1 MGTTSNPVAASRP
14 SLRFKT
20 LLATILSLGLV
31 VCGYFSIR
39 QQISYRLPSDGIAW
53 VDSGSGV
60 RAWLV
65 TPGSAGALAGIR
77 PGDEIRAIDG
87 APVTSAAAA
96 TREVFQSGI
105 GAHLTYD
112 LERNG
117 HALETTLTVE
127 REHHPSSPR
136 GYLDAVGVIYLFV
149 GGFILFRRWSAAKSL
164 HFYFFCLTSFVLF
177 VFHYTGKLN
186 SFDQMVYWLNV
197 AATLLQPAIFL
208 HFCLTFPKPVGVLR
222 QHRWLA
228 FLLYLPAL
236 ALGSFHLLAM
246 AGAWGDVRS
255 ALWLADRVES
265 IYFAGLFILGGAVL
279 EHSYRTSR
287 MPLRKQQLK
296 WVTRGT
302 YVAVVPYAVLYA
314 VPYFLGIVPAPW
326 MQLSALSLIF
336 LPITF
341 GYALVRYR
349 LMDVDIIF
357 RRGMAYTL
365 ATAVIVGL
373 YFALIGLFADYFRS
387 QVRDLGRGGW
397 ILALMVTAVLFQPFV
412 NWIQARLDRFFNPER
427 YDYRRTLLEF
437 ARELTAELRVGR
449 LVEQVTER
457 LSETLGVER
466 VAVILAPVEGAAGGQ
481 AFTSGMRLAAARGFN
496 PPNAPDW
503 SFLDPFR
510 PEFDKGY
517 LFFEN
522 VRRDPGSSRAAAS
535 TIEELDL
542 HYYLPFKIKDR
553 TLGYLGLGKTRQGD
567 YLSSEDVDLLRTIAS
582 YVSIALENA
591 RLYGSLERHAEEQR
605 ALHDFSESII
615 ESISAGVLSIDLE
628 GRIGSW
634 NSALEK
640 LYGLSR
646 SEAVGRPLDQVLPV
660 ELLVELPTRP
670 DAAES
675 RSLYKFRLAAPGGRE
690 IVANISATPLVD
702 QAGRVIGRLLIFNDL
717 TDRVSLEDQLV
728 QAEKLSS
735 IGLLAAGVA
744 HEVNTPLAVIA
755 SQGQMLLR
763 QLGPEDAQART
774 LERIVKQAFRASD
787 IVNSLLKFSR
797 VSGSEFTELD
807 INKVIQETLAL
818 LEPMLKASR
827 VSLNL
832 QLAEELPHVWG
843 NSGKLQQVF
852 MNLLVNAR
860 DAMPKGGELT
870 VATERENGSV
880 RVEVCDTGIGIAPD
894 HLGKI
899 FDPFF
904 TTKAKSRG
912 TGLGLAVSYGIIREH
927 SGNVEVESRPGQG
940 STFRVE
946 FPALRKAAH
955 AV

>member
-1 MGTTSNPVAASRP
+1 MATNPNLVTASRP
-14 SLRFKT
+14 SLRFTT

-39 QQISYRLPSDGIAW
+39 QQISYRLPSDGVAW
-53 VDSGSGV
+53 IDSASGV

-65 TPGSAGALAGIR
+65 TPGGAGDLAGIR
-77 PGDEIRAIDG
+77 PGDVLKALNDK
-87 APVTSAAAA
+87 PVQSADAA
-96 TREVFQSGI
+96 TGKVFQSGI
-105 GAHLTYD
+105 GARLTYD

-117 HALETTLTVE
+117 QSLEANVTVE
-127 REHHPSSPR
+127 REHHPGSPR
-136 GYLDAVGVIYLFV
+136 KYLDAVGLIYLFV

-186 SFDQMVYWLNV
+186 GFDQMVYWLNV

-208 HFCLTFPKPVGVLR
+208 HFCLTFPKPVAFLR
-222 QHRWLA
+222 PRRWLA
-228 FLLYLPAL
+228 SLLYLPAL
-236 ALGSFHLLAM
+236 GLAAFHVLAM

-265 IYFAGLFILGGAVL
+265 IYLAGLFILSGAVL

-314 VPYFLGIVPAPW
+314 VPYFLGIVPSPW
-326 MQLSALSLIF
+326 MQLSALTLIF

-365 ATAVIVGL
+365 ATAVIVGV
-373 YFALIGLFADYFRS
+373 YFALIGLFADFFRS

-397 ILALMVTAVLFQPFV
+397 VIALMVTAVLFQPFV

-437 ARELTAELRVGR
+437 ARELTAELRVDR
-449 LVEQVTER
+449 LLDQVTQR
-457 LSETLGVER
+457 LAETLGVER
-466 VAVILAPVEGAAGGQ
+466 VAVILAADASQAGNP
-481 AFTSGMRLAAARGFN
+481 FTPGLRLSAARGFSP
-496 PPNAPDW
+496 PPNPDW
-503 SFLDPFR
+503 SFLDPGR
-510 PEFDKGY
+510 PELDKGY
-517 LFFEN
+517 LFYEN
-522 VRRDPGSSRAAAS
+522 VRRVPGASLAAAS

-542 HYYLPFKIKDR
+542 HYYLPFRIKDR

-567 YLSSEDVDLLRTIAS
+567 YLSSEDVDLLKTIVS

-640 LYGLSR
+640 LYGVSR
-646 SEAVGRPLDQVLPV
+646 AEAVGKPLSGLLPP

-670 DAAES
+670 DDAES
-675 RSLYKFRLAAPGGRE
+675 RSLYKFRLLTPGGRE
-690 IVANISATPLVD
+690 VVANISATPLVD
-702 QAGRVIGRLLIFNDL
+702 QAGKVIGRLVIFNDL
-717 TDRVSLEDQLV
+717 TERVSLEDQLV

-763 QLGPEDAQART
+763 QLSPEDAQART
-774 LERIVKQAFRASD
+774 LDRIVKQAFRASD

-797 VSGSEFTELD
+797 VSGSEFSELD
-807 INKVIQETLAL
+807 INRVIQETLAL
-818 LEPMLKASR
+818 VEPMLKASR

-832 QLAEELPHVWG
+832 QLAPELPAVWG

-880 RVEVCDTGIGIAPD
+880 RVEVCDTGVGIAPD

-927 SGNVEVESRPGQG
+927 SGNVEVESRPGHG
-940 STFRVE
+940 STFRLE

>member
-1 MGTTSNPVAASRP
+1 MGTITNPVAASRP

-20 LLATILSLGLV
+20 LLATLLSLGLM

-39 QQISYRLPSDGIAW
+39 QQVSYRLPSDGVAW
-53 VDSGSGV
+53 VDSSSGV

-65 TPGSAGALAGIR
+65 TPGSAGAHAGIR
-77 PGDEIRAIDG
+77 PGDEIAAING
-87 APVTSAAAA
+87 APVTSAAAV

-117 HALETTLTVE
+117 QTIETTVAVE
-127 REHHPSSPR
+127 REHHPGSPR
-136 GYLDAVGVIYLFV
+136 RYLDAVGLIYLFV
-149 GGFILFRRWSAAKSL
+149 GGYILFRRWSAAKSL

-222 QHRWLA
+222 QHRWLGY
-228 FLLYLPAL
+228 LVYLPAL
-236 ALGSFHLLAM
+236 GLGSFHVLAM

-265 IYFAGLFILGGAVL
+265 IYLAGLFILGGAVL

-302 YVAVVPYAVLYA
+302 YVAVVPYALLYA
-314 VPYFLGIVPAPW
+314 VPYFLGFVPAPW

-437 ARELTAELRVGR
+437 ARELTAELRVDR
-449 LVEQVTER
+449 LLDQVTQR
-457 LSETLGVER
+457 LLETLGVER
-466 VAVILAPVEGAAGGQ
+466 VAVILAPAEARENGV
-481 AFTSGMRLAAARGFN
+481 AFKVGLRLAAARGFN
-496 PPNAPDW
+496 PPHAPDW
-503 SFLDPFR
+503 SFLDPGR
-510 PEFDKGY
+510 PELDKGY
-517 LFFEN
+517 LFYEN
-522 VRRDPGSSRAAAS
+522 VRRVPDASPAAAS

-553 TLGYLGLGKTRQGD
+553 TLGYLGLGKTRHGD
-567 YLSSEDVDLLRTIAS
+567 YLSSEDVDLLKTIAS

-591 RLYGSLERHAEEQR
+591 RLYGSLERQAEEQR

-640 LYGLSR
+640 LYGLAR
-646 SEAVGRPLDQVLPV
+646 SEAVGKRLDEILPP

-675 RSLYKFRLAAPGGRE
+675 RSLYKFRLMSPGGRE
-690 IVANISATPLVD
+690 MVANISATPLVD
-702 QAGRVIGRLLIFNDL
+702 QDGKVIGRLVIFNDL
-717 TDRVSLEDQLV
+717 TERVSLEDQLV

-818 LEPMLKASR
+818 FEPMLKASK

-832 QLAEELPHVWG
+832 QLDPDLPYVRG

-880 RVEVCDTGIGIAPD
+880 RVEVCDTGVGIAPD

-927 SGNVEVESRPGQG
+927 SGNVEVESHPGQG
-940 STFRVE
+940 STFRLE
-946 FPALRKAAH
+946 FPALRKTAH

>member
-1 MGTTSNPVAASRP
+1 MGTISNPVAASRP

-39 QQISYRLPSDGIAW
+39 QQISYRLPSDGVAW
-53 VDSGSGV
+53 VDSGPAV

-65 TPGSAGALAGIR
+65 TRGSTGALAGIR
-77 PGDEIRAIDG
+77 PGDEIKAING

-117 HALETTLTVE
+117 QALETSVTVE
-127 REHHPSSPR
+127 REHHPNSPR

-186 SFDQMVYWLNV
+186 AFDQSVYWLNV

-228 FLLYLPAL
+228 VPLYLPAL
-236 ALGSFHLLAM
+236 ALGSFHVLAM

-265 IYFAGLFILGGAVL
+265 IYLAGLFILGGVVL

-326 MQLSALSLIF
+326 MQLSALCLIF

-412 NWIQARLDRFFNPER
+412 NWIQAHLDRFFNPER

-437 ARELTAELRVGR
+437 ARELTAELRVDR

-466 VAVILAPVEGAAGGQ
+466 VAVILAPVEGAAAGQ
-481 AFTSGMRLAAARGFN
+481 DLTSGMRLAAARGFR
-496 PPNAPDW
+496 PPSAPDW
-503 SFLDPFR
+503 SFLDPGR

-542 HYYLPFKIKDR
+542 HYYLPFRIKDR
-553 TLGYLGLGKTRQGD
+553 TLGYLGLGKTRHGD

-605 ALHDFSESII
+605 ALHDFSESIV
-615 ESISAGVLSIDLE
+615 ESISAGVLSIDLD

-646 SEAVGRPLDQVLPV
+646 SEAVGKRLDQVLPP

-675 RSLYKFRLAAPGGRE
+675 RSLYKFRLAAAGGRE

-702 QAGRVIGRLLIFNDL
+702 QAGKVIGRLLIFNDL
-717 TDRVSLEDQLV
+717 TERVSLEDQLV

-797 VSGSEFTELD
+797 VSGSEFAELD

-818 LEPMLKASR
+818 FEPMLKASR

-832 QLAEELPHVWG
+832 QLAQELPHVWG

-880 RVEVCDTGIGIAPD
+880 RVEVCDTGVGIAPD

-946 FPALRKAAH
+946 FPALRKAVH